1 MFRSPYI
8 NNNIK
13 YLHERCL
20 RLIYNVKGSSY
31 DELLQKTKKNGSVCI
46 QHKTFQE
53 LPIGIFK
60 VEKTLNT
67 DIMKYI
73 FMESNVNWQ
82 DKTRQDKINFGACGQ
97 NHKEHMQLGAIKI
110 KISWNFINKNILN
123 FWSLFLMFKRIICSL
138 SWLCKAFYL

>member
-8 NNNIK
+8 NNKIK
-13 YLHERCL
+13 DLYERCL
-20 RLIYNVKGSSY
+20 QLIYNAKGSSY

-46 QHKTFQE
+46 QHKNFQE

-82 DKTRQDKINFGACGQ
+82 DKINFGA
-97 NHKEHMQLGAIKI
+97 K
-110 KISWNFINKNILN
+110 S
-123 FWSLFLMFKRIICSL
+123 
-138 SWLCKAFYL
+138 

>member
-1 MFRSPYI
+1 MFSSPYI
-8 NNNIK
+8 NNKIK

-82 DKTRQDKINFGACGQ
+82 DKTRQDKIKFGACGQ
-97 NHKEHMQLGAIKI
+97 NHKEHM
-110 KISWNFINKNILN
+110 
-123 FWSLFLMFKRIICSL
+123 
-138 SWLCKAFYL
+138 